1 MCTVDSSSVKPRKSH
16 KTVWCTCFFYK
27 HDVYKHNTSTGLEVI
42 PHVNKVPSYF
52 LWSFYWYFHK
62 IVWWFIW
69 MKFLIAVLVSPF
81 IPTPLPFINFGDF
94 CQPTRLLHPPR
105 LLFWPK
111 FSSLPVYS
119 AFPFYLKLESSAQR
133 CIQNTVK
140 HLRWS
145 ILRKRLTALS
155 R

>member
-81 IPTPLPFINFGDF
+81 IPTPS
-94 CQPTRLLHPPR
+94 LLLTLEIFAN
-105 LLFWPK
+105 LLVYYT
-111 FSSLPVYS
+111 LPVYYFGRN
-119 AFPFYLKLESSAQR
+119 FPASPFIPPSPSIWNSRVL
-133 CIQNTVK
+133 
-140 HLRWS
+140 LRGVFRTQS
-145 ILRKRLTALS
+145 NI
-155 R
+155 